1 LTGQNLDKVQKEKGM
16 PNKGTPNKG
25 TPNKAMPSK
34 AMPNRTMLEQE
45 TSFTTAGYAL
55 TDISFYK
62 IEKEK

>member
-16 PNKGTPNKG
+16 PNKG